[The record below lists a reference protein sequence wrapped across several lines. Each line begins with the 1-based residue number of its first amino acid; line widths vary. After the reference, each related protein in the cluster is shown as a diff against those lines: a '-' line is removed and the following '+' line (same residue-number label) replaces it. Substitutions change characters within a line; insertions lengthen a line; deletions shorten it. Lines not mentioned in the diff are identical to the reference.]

1 MFDSRASS
9 SYGSSYENAENARE
23 TPECAFEAATA
34 AAHEMG
40 WNRWNCNEKAP
51 PMTGRRLKL
60 VEPRGIEPENRK
72 PLETLVFREH
82 AQNVPP

>member
-1 MFDSRASS
+1 MRDYRQTMFDSRASA

-40 WNRWNCNEKAP
+40 WNRWNYNEKAP
-51 PMTGRRLKL
+51 PMIGRRLKL
-60 VEPRGIEPENRK
+60 VEPRGIEPRSGNR
-72 PLETLVFREH
+72 TLVLLR
-82 AQNVPP
+82 A